1 MVLVHGRTPLCLDTL
16 VTAHVLIVMIVP
28 RVGMVFLLE
37 SLTLTLSQTLGW
49 STFSLSWFLSHWFKD

>member
-1 MVLVHGRTPLCLDTL
+1 VV
-16 VTAHVLIVMIVP
+16 IVP
-28 RVGMVFLLE
+28 HVGMVFLLE